1 MTDSLLDKISRSAK
15 DGVITKWQNGQVGE
29 IVDLQG
35 NGVYLFI
42 DYETDANGNVWKKHL
57 TEESELSCPIVA
69 SGIIAY
75 WLRFHKEKRIEDLF
89 EGYYNRCLKAYEQA
103 HEKDAD
109 AWSRNL
115 NKEFTC
121 RHHIP
126 AEKRRIEQ
134 SKTIFAYLTDSD
146 KEDLQEFASE
156 YLKFVS
162 RKRQNTLLNNY
173 PLDRCIEESF
183 FDIYRSNGAVC
194 LCIDWMRKAYNLPQE
209 RPDAGTDKTEKERIP
224 ELWKEYYDKVLP
236 ETIQVEFEM
245 LDHQFFFKDN
255 RIMQEI
261 RTNLKTCSTL
271 YERKQYLGH
280 IVESFRE
287 VANVLHPFAAIDE
300 LEQKKEALQQPIDK
314 ETTVVRSTH
323 GGSFPMCIMTRTQT
337 IDELQ
342 KDIEFIK
349 KQQIRFNELAA
360 HQEPNQ
366 ICTYFS
372 TWIDWMK
379 FFANRLAQ
387 EADNLNIDLNEIQKN
402 CGIYLFPHYDP
413 IHCVDGK
420 LMFSK
425 EHALQLRD
433 EIKQQKESTLSAQ
446 ACVASTENKETKT
459 AQKTKKKEDYPLYT
473 FSYYNSKN
481 DRNHKKQQ
489 QRVDL
494 VLQLLTQWK
503 WIDKDTDPDNFD
515 HLFEGEE
522 INCHIKWKA
531 NVAIL
536 TKLAKTLFKQKKY
549 ISPRTNVNATS
560 LIKGQFKIE
569 PDHKENRISEVDK
582 KRIKLIAFV
591 LDITNQLP
599 ELRDLYVYNVDD
611 SNCSIKEPVLFE
623 IYNKNLRSTKGI

>member
-1 MTDSLLDKISRSAK
+1 MTNSLLDKISRSAK

-35 NGVYLFI
+35 NGVYRFI

-134 SKTIFAYLTDSD
+134 SKTIFAYLTDSG

-323 GGSFPMCIMTRTQT
+323 GGSFPMCIMTCTKT

-360 HQEPNQ
+360 HPEPNQ

-379 FFANRLAQ
+379 FFANKLAQ

-446 ACVASTENKETKT
+446 ACVASTGNKETKT
-459 AQKTKKKEDYPLYT
+459 AQKTKKKEDYPPYT
-473 FSYYNSKN
+473 FNYYNSKN
-481 DRNHKKQQ
+481 DSNHEKQ
-489 QRVDL
+489 QRVVL
-494 VLQLLTQWK
+494 VFRLLTQWK
-503 WIDKDTDPDNFD
+503 WIDKDTNPDNFD

-522 INCHIKWKA
+522 INCHIKWITSS
-531 NVAIL
+531 VIL
-536 TKLAKTLFKQKKY
+536 THFLKELRVRSYIVKQVRC
-549 ISPRTNVNATS
+549 SVNA
-560 LIKGQFKIE
+560 IMKGQFGKN
-569 PDHKENRISEVDK
+569 PDHNTNRISEQDK
-582 KRIKLIAFV
+582 QRIDFICDL
-591 LDITNQLP
+591 LDIHIPLKSFFPSENNKEVSP
-599 ELRDLYVYNVDD
+599 IEDLRTLVQF
-611 SNCSIKEPVLFE
+611 EVLNGNMRE
-623 IYNKNLRSTKGI
+623 RKSV

>member
-1 MTDSLLDKISRSAK
+1 MTNSLLDKISRSAK

-35 NGVYLFI
+35 NCVYRFI
-42 DYETDANGNVWKKHL
+42 DYETDSNGNVWKKHL

-75 WLRFHKEKRIEDLF
+75 WLSYHDKKRIEDLF

-126 AEKRRIEQ
+126 AEKRRNEQ

-245 LDHQFFFKDN
+245 LDSQFFFKDN

-323 GGSFPMCIMTRTQT
+323 GGSFPMCIMTRTKT

-349 KQQIRFNELAA
+349 KLQIRFNELAA
-360 HQEPNQ
+360 HPEPNQ

-372 TWIDWMK
+372 TWIHWMK
-379 FFANRLAQ
+379 FFANKLAQ
-387 EADNLNIDLNEIQKN
+387 EADNMNIDLNEIQKN

-413 IHCVDGK
+413 IHRVDEQFV
-420 LMFSK
+420 FS
-425 EHALQLRD
+425 EAHALQLLD
-433 EIKQQKESTLSAQ
+433 KIKQQKESIHPVQTYIPSKN
-446 ACVASTENKETKT
+446 NKEIKT
-459 AQKTKKKEDYPLYT
+459 AQKTKKKEDYPPYT
-473 FSYYNSKN
+473 FNYYNY
-481 DRNHKKQQ
+481 RNQSIYKEQQ
-489 QRVDL
+489 QRVVL
-494 VLQLLTQWK
+494 VFQSLTKWK
-503 WIDKDTDPDNFD
+503 WIDPDTQPEDFEK
-515 HLFEGEE
+515 LFSGEYVS
-522 INCHIKWKA
+522 CHVQWITSS
-531 NVAIL
+531 AIL
-536 TKLAKTLFKQKKY
+536 TCLLKKLCVRSYIVKQVRC
-549 ISPRTNVNATS
+549 SVNA
-560 LIKGQFKIE
+560 IMNGQFRKN
-569 PDHKENRISEVDK
+569 PDHNTNRISEPDK
-582 KRIKLIAFV
+582 QRIDFICNL
-591 LDITNQLP
+591 LDIHIPLESFLP
-599 ELRDLYVYNVDD
+599 SENNKEVSPIEDLRTLAQF
-611 SNCSIKEPVLFE
+611 EVL
-623 IYNKNLRSTKGI
+623 NGNMRKRKSV